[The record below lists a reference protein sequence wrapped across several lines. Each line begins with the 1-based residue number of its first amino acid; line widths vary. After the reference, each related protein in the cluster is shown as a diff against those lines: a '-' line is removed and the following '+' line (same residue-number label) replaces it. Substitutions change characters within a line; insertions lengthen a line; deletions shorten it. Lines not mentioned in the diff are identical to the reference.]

1 MVLIDGQFWSST
13 ATDLRQ
19 SDCIND
25 RTILNQKSNFP
36 FHGNHLG
43 SGDIQS
49 LAELNSSYEI
59 VSDMRAVP
67 FGLGDIARLAAATAA
82 S

>member
-1 MVLIDGQFWSST
+1 MEITW
-13 ATDLRQ
+13 DLA
-19 SDCIND
+19 
-25 RTILNQKSNFP
+25 
-36 FHGNHLG
+36 
-43 SGDIQS
+43 IQS